1 MTGCYPPCSQ
11 YLTRY
16 FITMI
21 TAAIVKELRD
31 KTNAGMMDCKKVLT
45 ETNGDIEA
53 SIKLLR
59 ERGIAKAGAKADR
72 AANEGVI
79 TARVNA
85 TATTGILLE
94 VNCET
99 DFVSKNENFQAF
111 VAQIADTLA
120 ATDAADHAAA
130 LAVDF
135 GDYNLDDTVK
145 AKVVEVGENLQF
157 RKYVRYAAAPGG
169 VIASYIH
176 LGGKVGVL
184 IEVGTTKPATAAT
197 ETFRELIKDLTL
209 HIAASAPKGLS
220 REDIPESVV
229 ENEKDI
235 FRARLIAEGKPAN
248 IIENII
254 KGQLGKFFAE
264 SCFLE
269 QAFVK
274 DTDIKV
280 SALLEAKGKEL
291 GDTLSVTRFVR
302 FGLGE

>member
-1 MTGCYPPCSQ
+1 
-11 YLTRY
+11 
-16 FITMI
+16 MI

-59 ERGIAKAGAKADR
+59 ERGIMKSAKMSDR

-79 TARVNA
+79 TARLNA
-85 TATTGILLE
+85 ASTSGILLE

-111 VAQIADTLA
+111 VAEIADALA
-120 ATDAADHAAA
+120 NANAADHEAA
-130 LAVDF
+130 LAVQHA
-135 GDYNLDDTVK
+135 GQSIEDTIK
-145 AKVVEVGENLQF
+145 AKVGEVGENLQF
-157 RKYVRYAAAPGG
+157 RKYVRYDAAPGG
-169 VIASYIH
+169 VVASYIH

-184 IEVGTTKPATAAT
+184 LEVGTTKPETAGT
-197 ETFRELIKDLTL
+197 DSFKELIKDLTL
-209 HIAASAPKGLS
+209 HIAACAPKGLS
-220 REDIPESVV
+220 REDIPQSVV
-229 ENEKDI
+229 DNELDI
-235 FRARLIAEGKPAN
+235 FRARLVAEGKPAN
-248 IIENII
+248 IIENIL
-254 KGQLGKFFAE
+254 KGQIGKFFAE

-274 DTDIKV
+274 NGDIKV
-280 SALLEAKGKEL
+280 NALLEQKGKEL
-291 GDTLSVTRFVR
+291 GDTLTVTRFVR

>member
-1 MTGCYPPCSQ
+1 
-11 YLTRY
+11 
-16 FITMI
+16 MI

-72 AANEGVI
+72 AANEGII

-85 TATTGILLE
+85 AASSGILVE

-111 VAQIADTLA
+111 VAEIADALA
-120 ATDAADHAAA
+120 ASNAADHAAA
-130 LAVDF
+130 LAVQH
-135 GDYNLDDTVK
+135 GDYNIEDTVK

-157 RKYVRYAAAPGG
+157 RKYVRFEAATGG
-169 VIASYIH
+169 VVASYIH
-176 LGGKVGVL
+176 PPGKVGVL
-184 IEVGTTKPATAAT
+184 IEVGTTKPATKDA
-197 ETFRELIKDLTL
+197 ESFKELIKDLTL
-209 HIAASAPKGLS
+209 HIAACAPKGLS
-220 REDIPESVV
+220 REDIPQSVV
-229 ENEKDI
+229 DAELEI
-235 FRARLIAEGKPAN
+235 YRARLAESGKPAN
-248 IIENII
+248 IIENIL
-254 KGQLGKFFAE
+254 KGQIGKFYAE

-269 QAFVK
+269 QGFVK
-274 DTDIKV
+274 DDKITITK
-280 SALLEAKGKEL
+280 LLEEKGKEL
-291 GDTLSVTRFVR
+291 GDQLSVKRFVR

>member
-1 MTGCYPPCSQ
+1 
-11 YLTRY
+11 
-16 FITMI
+16 MI

-59 ERGIAKAGAKADR
+59 ERGIMKSAKMSDR

-79 TARVNA
+79 TARLNA
-85 TATTGILLE
+85 AATSGILLE

-111 VAQIADTLA
+111 VAEIADALA
-120 ATDAADHAAA
+120 KANAADHEAA
-130 LAVDF
+130 LAVQHE
-135 GDYNLDDTVK
+135 GQSIEDTIK
-145 AKVVEVGENLQF
+145 AKVGEVGENLQF
-157 RKYVRYAAAPGG
+157 RKYVRYDAAPGG

-184 IEVGTTKPATAAT
+184 LEVGTTKPETAGT
-197 ETFRELIKDLTL
+197 ETFKELVKDLTL
-209 HIAASAPKGLS
+209 HIAACAPKGLS
-220 REDIPESVV
+220 REDIPQSVV
-229 ENEKDI
+229 DNELDI
-235 FRARLIAEGKPAN
+235 FRARLVAEGKPAN
-248 IIENII
+248 IIENIL
-254 KGQLGKFFAE
+254 KGQIGKFFAE

-274 DTDIKV
+274 DSDIKIN
-280 SALLEAKGKEL
+280 ALLEAKGKEI
-291 GDTLSVTRFVR
+291 GDTLTVTRFVR